1 MKYTFWNS
9 MWTVLLAVVL
19 SACGGSSDGAGSG
32 EASSNELGEVV
43 IQPVGNEMKFDKT
56 SFSVAAG
63 EEVTIVFE
71 NVATSPA
78 MQHNVVV
85 LTTDDD
91 ADVNRVGQAAVAAGE
106 SAEYVPDDEA
116 VLASTPLAQPGE
128 TVRVTFTAPSEP
140 GTYRYICT
148 FPGHYMVMQGT
159 MTVT

>member
-1 MKYTFWNS
+1 MKYGFWNS
-9 MWTVLLAVVL
+9 VWTILLAAVL
-19 SACGGSSDGAGSG
+19 AACGGSSDGAGTGEAASGDSG
-32 EASSNELGEVV
+32 EIL
-43 IQPVGNEMKFDKT
+43 IQPVGNEMKFDRT
-56 SFSVAAG
+56 SFTVAAG

-85 LTTDDD
+85 LTSDDD

-106 SAEYVPDDEA
+106 SAEYIPEDDA
-116 VLASTPLAQPGE
+116 ILTYTPLAQPGE